1 MNPVPGEDP
10 EEVPEAGL
18 PTPVEWPI
26 RLATI
31 FGLVGLILTLS
42 FMVLGFGPVTI
53 GLGVFLGAP
62 LLVVAMVLYLYAVV
76 RDLRRRD
83 IL

>member
-1 MNPVPGEDP
+1 VDPVPGKDP

-26 RLATI
+26 RLATVLC
-31 FGLVGLILTLS
+31 LVGLGLTLS
-42 FMVLGFGPVTI
+42 FMIFGFGPVTI
-53 GLGVFLGAP
+53 GLGVFLGGP
-62 LLVVAMVLYLYAVV
+62 LLLAAMVLYLYAVV